1 MTAKRVYTDY
11 LRDIIDAAEKVTRF
25 VEGVDFE
32 TFQSND
38 EKVYAVTRGLEVI
51 GEAAKQ
57 IPSTLTA
64 RYPEVPWRAIAG
76 MRDKLA
82 HDYFGVHLQRLWET
96 AREDLHSLRSAVARM
111 LDDVE
116 ASPDAAD
123 E

>member
-1 MTAKRVYTDY
+1 MTAKRAYTDY

-38 EKVYAVTRGLEVI
+38 EKIYAVTRGLEVI

-57 IPSTLTA
+57 IPRTVTA
-64 RYPEVPWRAIAG
+64 RYPEVPWRDIAG

-96 AREDLHSLRSAVARM
+96 ARGDLDSLRRAVASM
-111 LDDVE
+111 LEDVE
-116 ASPDAAD
+116 R
-123 E
+123 ETKGG